1 MLEHMNPARL
11 ALTLVLFCVV
21 AAGKSAEP
29 SPSIA
34 LEGTL
39 EVGEFY
45 GPPNYG
51 ENPDSDRV
59 EHSLYLQLPATPA
72 TQLADSKAITTLSS
86 DAGRTYFVQIVVH
99 DPERSVAEKAIGH
112 RVQIVGVPFEPS
124 TGHHRTPLLV
134 DVKSLKP
141 IDGWSW

>member
-1 MLEHMNPARL
+1 MNPIRL
-11 ALTLVLFCVV
+11 ALTLVLFCVAV
-21 AAGKSAEP
+21 AGKSAEP
-29 SPSIA
+29 SSSIT
-34 LEGTL
+34 LQGIL

-51 ENPDSDRV
+51 ENPDSDRI

-72 TQLADSKAITTLSS
+72 TQLADSKALTALAPE
-86 DAGRTYFVQIVVH
+86 AGRTYFVQIVVH
-99 DPERSVAEKAIGH
+99 DPERSMAEKAIGH
-112 RVQIVGVPFEPS
+112 RVQIVGAPFEPL